1 MLAYGLDT
9 KKLGDGVSICPGP
22 NMAYFSKTMTL
33 EEITDHIYG
42 RGNVISRTDRP
53 NLFIKELNIYLDYL
67 KERLTESKISPNQK
81 QKQYL
86 STFAENLNAGIIY
99 YEELFNNIGSFFGT
113 TRSNIL
119 QGLENARN
127 SLLLLKSQI
136 EGLFYEPLN
145 K

>member
-1 MLAYGLDT
+1 
-9 KKLGDGVSICPGP
+9 
-22 NMAYFSKTMTL
+22 

-99 YEELFNNIGSFFGT
+99 YEELFNNIDSFFGT

-136 EGLFYEPLN
+136 EGLFYEAI